1 MTVITY
7 RNREGHGHGSR
18 CSTAANSAKRLLP
31 QVAGAGRA
39 EGGPGT
45 ALLCSTDSSEATRG
59 LCWPLVLKS
68 LRKPWF
74 CQFLGHC
81 RRVSLLTWGL
91 YAVPLQE
98 TWPMPPPWQ
107 SPHDSFFYGPLFL
120 VVPTPRLLMFIHS
133 ETSSPTH
140 PSIVSHACPPLP
152 PSLPWPLCSIHLPKC

>member
-1 MTVITY
+1 MAMGPAAPPLPTLPSGCSH
-7 RNREGHGHGSR
+7 RWQEQEELREVQ
-18 CSTAANSAKRLLP
+18 ALP
-31 QVAGAGRA
+31 SSVA
-39 EGGPGT
+39 
-45 ALLCSTDSSEATRG
+45 TDSSEATRS

-81 RRVSLLTWGL
+81 KRVSLLTWGL

-98 TWPMPPPWQ
+98 TWPVPPHWL

-133 ETSSPTH
+133 ETSSPTN

-152 PSLPWPLCSIHLPKC
+152 SSLTWPLYSIHFPKC